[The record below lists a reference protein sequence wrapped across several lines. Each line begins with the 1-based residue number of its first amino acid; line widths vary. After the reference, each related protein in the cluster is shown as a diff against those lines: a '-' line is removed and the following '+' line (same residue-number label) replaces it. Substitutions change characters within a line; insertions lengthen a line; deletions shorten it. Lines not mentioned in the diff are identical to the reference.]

1 MPVLWRQRPDAG
13 RADAAGRRTAQP
25 RRDLRRSDA
34 RGLRGRASAAGTATT
49 ATVARRPSAARPDGP
64 RGRSAATTAATRWRV
79 REATRWRV
87 RESLPSRAVGSAAS
101 WWEVRRAGRCPEC
114 RSMRSV
120 PESSPRPRRPT
131 RRAGT
136 RFMACRP
143 GRTWSPSSHSGRTTR
158 GSRRLRPPGGRS
170 RSPTVQTPGSISPW
184 CFIRSLSIAAR
195 AASHMVHRRR
205 ADASSE
211 TNARGAKQ
219 PEGATEGQPWRDRF
233 HRLWSG
239 IAVRRAA

>member
-1 MPVLWRQRPDAG
+1 MAPASRCRS
-13 RADAAGRRTAQP
+13 RGRRWSSHGSAAP
-25 RRDLRRSDA
+25 RSSPERRSWAAWSRLRRRDRHHRH
-34 RGLRGRASAAGTATT
+34 
-49 ATVARRPSAARPDGP
+49 RRP
-64 RGRSAATTAATRWRV
+64 TTVSSTTRWTTWSKCRHH
-79 REATRWRV
+79 RRHPMEGSRSHPMEGSR
-87 RESLPSRAVGSAAS
+87 SLPSRAVGSAAS